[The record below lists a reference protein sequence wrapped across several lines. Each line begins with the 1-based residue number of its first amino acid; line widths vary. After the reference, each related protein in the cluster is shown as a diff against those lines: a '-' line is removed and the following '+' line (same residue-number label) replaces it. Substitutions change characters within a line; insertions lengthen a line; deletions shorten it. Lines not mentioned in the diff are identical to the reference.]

1 MKRRETM
8 KGTKYIVQPDE
19 IKSSVITVSP
29 QILLKIQNQMQEE
42 IVIIMFIMLYFGTS
56 VIN

>member
-29 QILLKIQNQMQEE
+29 QILLKIQNQM
-42 IVIIMFIMLYFGTS
+42 
-56 VIN
+56 